1 VAQICHQLRSASNGG
16 DMSFSEISEVIP
28 WLELAHDQGQDLEAP
43 QYGNDE
49 GLPRFFKTHAWNDH
63 CPKFP
68 KTIVVFRNP
77 CDVMLSFY
85 NFFEDW
91 FFEKG
96 EVSLE
101 AFANEFWLNRGVPQS
116 RLQNASYFIHLLSW
130 YRRKD
135 DPGVLILFFE
145 DLLEDLESQIQR
157 VARFVS
163 SDQVSTRYQTRC

>member
-28 WLELAHDQGQDLEAP
+28 WLELAYDQGQDLEAP
-43 QYGNDE
+43 QYGNDQD
-49 GLPRFFKTHAWNDH
+49 LPRFFKTHAWNDH
-63 CPKFP
+63 CPKFS
-68 KTIVVFRNP
+68 KTIVVLRNP
-77 CDVMLSFY
+77 NDVMLSFY
-85 NFFEDW
+85 DFFEDW

-96 EVSLE
+96 AVSSE
-101 AFANEFWLNRGVPQS
+101 AFANEFWLSRGVPQS

-145 DLLEDLESQIQR
+145 DLLEDLESQIQK

-163 SDQVSTRYQTRC
+163 SDQVSMRYQITC